1 MTDFNLLELTELTEI
16 PMQMILWGTI
26 VVLAAIIEL
35 NTFALVS
42 LWFVIGG
49 IAAFV
54 AAYFD
59 VAFLWQF
66 AIFVLTSGVI
76 GIIMI
81 PYVKK
86 RNSSYTPTNTDSLV
100 GHEGITESEL
110 NVVTGSGRAMV
121 DGQSWAAKSVTGVNI
136 PADTVIVIEKIEGV
150 TLFVRPKPYV

>member
-1 MTDFNLLELTELTEI
+1 MPDFNLWELTEI
-16 PMQMILWGTI
+16 QMQMILWGTI

-49 IAAFV
+49 IASFV
-54 AAYFD
+54 AAYFN
-59 VAFLWQF
+59 VPFLWQF

-76 GIIMI
+76 GVIMI

-100 GHEGITESEL
+100 GHEGMTESEL
-110 NVVTGSGRAMV
+110 DVITGSGRALV
-121 DGQSWAAKSVTGVNI
+121 DGQSWAAKSVTNTNI
-136 PADTVIVIEKIEGV
+136 PANTIVVIERIEGV
-150 TLFVRPKPYV
+150 TLFVRPK

>member
-1 MTDFNLLELTELTEI
+1 MPDFNLLELTEI
-16 PMQMILWGTI
+16 QMQMVLWGTI
-26 VVLAAIIEL
+26 AVLAAIVEL

-49 IAAFV
+49 IASFV
-54 AAYFD
+54 AAYFN
-59 VAFLWQF
+59 VPFLWQF

-81 PYVKK
+81 PFVRK

-110 NVVTGSGRAMV
+110 DVITGSGRV
-121 DGQSWAAKSVTGVNI
+121 LLDGQSWMAKSVTGSNI
-136 PADTVIVIEKIEGV
+136 PANTVVVTEKIEGV
-150 TLFVRPKPYV
+150 TLFVRPKN

>member
-1 MTDFNLLELTELTEI
+1 MPDFNLLELTEI
-16 PMQMILWGTI
+16 QMQMVLWGTI
-26 VVLAAIIEL
+26 AVLAAIVEL

-49 IAAFV
+49 IASFV
-54 AAYFD
+54 AAYFN
-59 VAFLWQF
+59 VPFLWQF

-81 PYVKK
+81 PFVRK

-110 NVVTGSGRAMV
+110 DVITGSGRV
-121 DGQSWAAKSVTGVNI
+121 LLDGQSWMAKSVTGSNV
-136 PADTVIVIEKIEGV
+136 PANTVVVTEKIEGV
-150 TLFVRPKPYV
+150 TLFVRPKN